1 MEDDEHMIRDLLD
14 AWWRGTETK
23 DIDAVLALMADDI
36 LFLTPGG
43 EPFGKAEFADRTRS
57 RTFKVE
63 GHSDIEELEI
73 VGNWAWMRTHISV
86 TMTPADGQPDHRAG
100 YTLTILRK
108 EPDGRWVV
116 ARDANL
122 LSA

>member
-1 MEDDEHMIRDLLD
+1 MDDDEHMIRDLLD
-14 AWWRGTETK
+14 AWWRGTETN
-23 DIDAVLALMADDI
+23 DVDA
-36 LFLTPGG
+36 
-43 EPFGKAEFADRTRS
+43 
-57 RTFKVE
+57 
-63 GHSDIEELEI
+63 

-86 TMTPADGQPDHRAG
+86 TMTPAGGQPNHRAG

-116 ARDANL
+116 GRDANL